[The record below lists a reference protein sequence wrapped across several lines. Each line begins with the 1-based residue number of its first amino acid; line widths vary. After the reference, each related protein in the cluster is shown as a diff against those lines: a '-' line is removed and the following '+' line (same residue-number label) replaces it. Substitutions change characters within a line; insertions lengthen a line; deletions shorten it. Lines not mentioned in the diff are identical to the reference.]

1 MSSVTVPPAPGGA
14 PAWAPTGATA
24 PDPDQGDSAAPS
36 EPAGPRAGPPSRL
49 PVLALRDTVVF
60 PTTTTSLII
69 GRPASLAAVEAALS
83 TPVPGAVGDERW
95 LLLAAQRDAS
105 VDEPAGRD
113 LHRVAVAVRVQQ
125 AARLP
130 NGTVKLVVE
139 GVARVRVA
147 RYTAVAKGGPHGGAQ
162 GGAGGPALRA
172 QVAPL
177 PLARA
182 GDPPEA
188 TAELRHLLARFEE
201 YAAAPSRR
209 LPPEVL
215 AAVREAP
222 TPARRLWGVAAHV
235 VLPLAERQRLLEA
248 PTEEALRE
256 ALATA
261 IASELE
267 LLGLERSVD
276 ERVRSTIA
284 KGQREFWLAEQL
296 KVIHQ
301 ELGRDEADDA
311 DDLEA
316 RVQAKGLPE
325 AVEARA
331 LREVRR
337 LRRMPPVSPEATVA
351 RTFLDWVLGLP
362 WRERS
367 EAGAPDLA
375 RARAVLDAD
384 HAGLDEVKE
393 RVLDYLAVLALAGRA
408 PAGRAGATPD
418 RDAEARPPVL
428 CLVGP
433 PGVGKTSLARSIARA
448 LGRPFTRVSLGGV
461 RDEAEIRGHRRT
473 YVGAMP
479 GRVLQAVRKAGVAD
493 PVLLLDEVDK
503 MGSDWRGDPSAALLE
518 VLDPEQQHAFAD
530 HFLEVEYDLSRV
542 LFVTTANALGQIPE
556 PLRDRMEIVR
566 IPGYLEPEKL
576 AIAERHLA
584 PRQLRRA
591 GIDAARVRWEAGVFA
606 AIARG
611 WTREAGVREL
621 ERRIGQV
628 ARKLARRALEGVV
641 PEDGSA
647 VVPNPST
654 TLGVNSGPAVGPV
667 GPSVAALP
675 RDDSRR
681 RAQSRRIPAPLT
693 TVAAADLPALL
704 GPAPYDTDETTLDDK
719 VGVANGL
726 AYTSAGGEILEV
738 EVGVVPG
745 RGRVQLT
752 GTLGDVMKESAGA
765 AVSWVRGRARM
776 LGVDPDFYRSR
787 DVHVHLPAGAT
798 PKDGPSAGIT
808 IAAALVS
815 ALTGRPLRGDVAMT
829 GEITLRGRVL
839 AIGGLKEKAVAAHR
853 QGITDVI
860 IPHGNARSLTE
871 LPESV
876 RAGLTW
882 HPVRTMDEVLDLAL
896 RSDVVVVPDVADVPR
911 PRRAPGDRPAG
922 DARGTPRRPKAA
934 KAPV

>member
-1 MSSVTVPPAPGGA
+1 MSSVTVPPAPNGA
-14 PAWAPTGATA
+14 PAWSPTGPAAGT
-24 PDPDQGDSAAPS
+24 PPEDSDAA
-36 EPAGPRAGPPSRL
+36 AGRAPRAAPPSRL

-60 PTTTTSLII
+60 PTSTTALMV

-83 TPVPGAVGDERW
+83 APTPGPNGDERW
-95 LLLAAQRDAS
+95 VLLTAQRDAS
-105 VDEPAGRD
+105 VDEPAAGD
-113 LHRVAVAVRVQQ
+113 LHRVAVAARVQQ

-130 NGTVKLVVE
+130 NGAVKLVVE
-139 GVARVRVA
+139 GVARVRVTRFTSA
-147 RYTAVAKGGPHGGAQ
+147 PAAGGATLL
-162 GGAGGPALRA
+162 LRGH
-172 QVAPL
+172 VTPL
-177 PLARA
+177 PLGRA
-182 GDPPEA
+182 DDAPEA
-188 TAELRHLLARFEE
+188 NAELRHLLGLFEA
-201 YAAAPSRR
+201 YAAVPARR
-209 LPPEVL
+209 LPAEVL
-215 AAVREAP
+215 AAVREAH
-222 TPARRLWGVAAHV
+222 TAARQLWGVAAHV
-235 VLPLAERQRLLEA
+235 VLPLVERQRLLEA
-248 PTEEALRE
+248 PDEDALRD
-256 ALATA
+256 ALATTL
-261 IASELE
+261 ASELE

-276 ERVRSTIA
+276 DRVRATIA
-284 KGQREFWLAEQL
+284 KGQREFWLSEQL

-311 DDLEA
+311 DEIES
-316 RVQAKGLPE
+316 RVRAKGLPE
-325 AVEARA
+325 TVEART

-337 LRRMPPVSPEATVA
+337 LRRMPPVSPEATVT

-393 RVLDYLAVLALAGRA
+393 RVLDYLAVLALAG
-408 PAGRAGATPD
+408 GRETS
-418 RDAEARPPVL
+418 RDDEARPPVL

-433 PGVGKTSLARSIARA
+433 PGVGKTSLARSVARA
-448 LGRPFTRVSLGGV
+448 LGRPFARVSLGGV

-479 GRVLQAVRKAGVAD
+479 GRVLQAIRKAGVAD
-493 PVLLLDEVDK
+493 PVMLLDEIDK

-542 LFVTTANALGQIPE
+542 LFITTANALAQIPE
-556 PLRDRMEIVR
+556 PLRDRMEVVR
-566 IPGYLEPEKL
+566 IAGYLEPEKL

-591 GIDAARVRWEAGVFA
+591 GLEPKRVRWEAGVFA
-606 AIARG
+606 AVARG

-621 ERRIGQV
+621 ERRLGQV
-628 ARKLARRALEGVV
+628 ARKLARRALDAGASGVA
-641 PEDGSA
+641 DA
-647 VVPNPST
+647 VVPNDASDRSAARRPRRSRR
-654 TLGVNSGPAVGPV
+654 
-667 GPSVAALP
+667 ALP
-675 RDDSRR
+675 V
-681 RAQSRRIPAPLT
+681 T
-693 TVAAADLPALL
+693 MVALADLPALL
-704 GPAPYDTDETTLDDK
+704 GPAPYDADETTLDDK

-726 AYTSAGGEILEV
+726 AYTAAGGEILEV
-738 EVGVVPG
+738 EVSVVPG

-765 AVSWVRGRARM
+765 AVSWVRGRASA
-776 LGVDPDFYRSR
+776 LGIDPAFYKSR

-829 GEITLRGRVL
+829 GEISLRGRVL

-853 QGITDVI
+853 QGITDVV
-860 IPHGNARSLTE
+860 IPHGNARGLTE
-871 LPESV
+871 LPEHV
-876 RAGLTW
+876 REGLAW
-882 HPVRTMDEVLDLAL
+882 HPVRTMDEVLDLVL
-896 RSDVVVVPDVADVPR
+896 RADPAIAPAAGDVPR
-911 PRRAPGDRPAG
+911 ARRAPSPRTPAARTPSG
-922 DARGTPRRPKAA
+922 DARPSQRRPKAA
-934 KAPV
+934 KGSA

>member
-1 MSSVTVPPAPGGA
+1 MSSVTVPPAPSGAPSWSPAGA
-14 PAWAPTGATA
+14 PAGAS
-24 PDPDQGDSAAPS
+24 PEDPDAPAVS
-36 EPAGPRAGPPSRL
+36 LAPRAGPPSRL

-60 PTTTTSLII
+60 PASVTSLIV

-83 TPVPGAVGDERW
+83 APVPGPNGDERW
-95 LLLAAQRDAS
+95 ILLAAQRDATI
-105 VDEPAGRD
+105 DEPAASD
-113 LHRVAVAVRVQQ
+113 LHRVAVAARVQQ

-130 NGTVKLVVE
+130 NGAVKLVVE
-139 GVARVRVA
+139 GVARVRVT
-147 RYTAVAKGGPHGGAQ
+147 RYTTAN
-162 GGAGGPALRA
+162 AGRAASTPAHAMLRA
-172 QVAPL
+172 HVTPF
-177 PLARA
+177 PIAREA
-182 GDPPEA
+182 VTPEA
-188 TAELRHLLARFEE
+188 TAELRQLLATFEE
-201 YAAAPSRR
+201 YAAVPSRR

-215 AAVREAP
+215 TAVRESP
-222 TPARRLWGVAAHV
+222 TPARRLWGVAAHL
-235 VLPLAERQRLLEA
+235 VLALGARQELLEA
-248 PTEEALRE
+248 PSEDALRDALST
-256 ALATA
+256 ALAT
-261 IASELE
+261 ELE
-267 LLGLERSVD
+267 LLRLERSVD
-276 ERVRSTIA
+276 ERVRATIA

-301 ELGRDEADDA
+301 ELGRDEADDS
-311 DDLEA
+311 DELEA
-316 RVQAKGLPE
+316 RVRAKGLPDP
-325 AVEARA
+325 VEARA

-362 WRERS
+362 WREVS
-367 EAGAPDLA
+367 ASGVPDLA

-393 RVLDYLAVLALAGRA
+393 RVLDYLAVLALAARGGPARTPEPREDTREVSGA
-408 PAGRAGATPD
+408 PSDARDAEA

-433 PGVGKTSLARSIARA
+433 PGVGKTSLARSVARA
-448 LGRPFTRVSLGGV
+448 LGRPFARVSLGGV

-479 GRVLQAVRKAGVAD
+479 GRVLQAIRKAGVAD
-493 PVLLLDEVDK
+493 PVLLLDEIDK
-503 MGSDWRGDPSAALLE
+503 MGSDWRGDPSSALLE

-542 LFVTTANALGQIPE
+542 LFITTANALGQIPE
-556 PLRDRMEIVR
+556 PLRDRMEVVR
-566 IPGYLEPEKL
+566 IAGYLDLEKL

-591 GIDAARVRWEAGVFA
+591 GLDPQSVRWDDGVFA

-628 ARKLARRALEGVV
+628 ARKLARQALGD
-641 PEDGSA
+641 P
-647 VVPNPST
+647 T
-654 TLGVNSGPAVGPV
+654 TGPARPDG
-667 GPSVAALP
+667 GRTS
-675 RDDSRR
+675 DRR
-681 RAQSRRIPAPLT
+681 RARTKPAPVAPLT
-693 TVAAADLPALL
+693 AITIADVPALL
-704 GPAPYDTDETTLDDK
+704 GPAPHDADETTLDDK

-726 AYTSAGGEILEV
+726 AYTAAGGEILEV
-738 EVGVVPG
+738 EVSVVPG

-765 AVSWVRGRARM
+765 AVSWVRGRAAT
-776 LGVDPDFYRSR
+776 LGVNSDFYKTR

-829 GEITLRGRVL
+829 GEISLRGRVL

-853 QGITDVI
+853 QGITDVV
-860 IPHGNARSLTE
+860 IPHANARGLTE
-871 LPESV
+871 LPEHV
-876 RAGLTW
+876 REGLTW
-882 HPVRTMDEVLDLAL
+882 HPVRTMDEVLDLVL
-896 RSDVVVVPDVADVPR
+896 RADATVTPAVSDVPR
-911 PRRAPGDRPAG
+911 PRRAPSERPASERAAAERAPSG
-922 DARGTPRRPKAA
+922 HVRPPQRRPKAA

>member
-14 PAWAPTGATA
+14 PTWTPAGAPAPESDASDAPAAPAPTRT
-24 PDPDQGDSAAPS
+24 
-36 EPAGPRAGPPSRL
+36 GPPSRL

-60 PTTTTSLII
+60 PTSSTSLMI

-83 TPVPGAVGDERW
+83 TPVPGANGDERW
-95 LLLAAQRDAS
+95 ILLVAQRDAS
-105 VDEPAGRD
+105 VDEPAGSD
-113 LHRVAVAVRVQQ
+113 LHRVAVAARVQQ

-130 NGTVKLVVE
+130 NGMVKLVVE
-139 GVARVRVA
+139 GVARVRVS
-147 RYTAVAKGGPHGGAQ
+147 RYTTSGGAR
-162 GGAGGPALRA
+162 GAGAPALLRA
-172 QVAPL
+172 HVAAL
-177 PLARA
+177 PVAREADA
-182 GDPPEA
+182 GSPEA
-188 TAELRHLLARFEE
+188 DAELRQVLARFDE
-201 YAAAPSRR
+201 YAAVPSRR
-209 LPPEVL
+209 LPPEVV

-222 TPARRLWGVAAHV
+222 TAARQLWGVAAHV
-235 VLPLAERQRLLEA
+235 VLPLAHRQALLESVDEA
-248 PTEEALRE
+248 ALRAALGT
-256 ALATA
+256 ALAT
-261 IASELE
+261 ELE

-276 ERVRSTIA
+276 ERVRATIA

-301 ELGRDEADDA
+301 ELGRDEADETDE
-311 DDLEA
+311 LEA
-316 RVQAKGLPE
+316 RVHAKALPE
-325 AVEARA
+325 SVEVRA

-337 LRRMPPVSPEATVA
+337 LRRMQPVSPEASVT
-351 RTFLDWVLGLP
+351 RTFLDWVVGLP
-362 WRERS
+362 WRETS
-367 EAGAPDLA
+367 AAATTDLA
-375 RARAVLDAD
+375 AARAVLDAD
-384 HAGLDEVKE
+384 HAGLEEVKE
-393 RVLDYLAVLALAGRA
+393 RVLDYLAVLALGAR
-408 PAGRAGATPD
+408 GATARGTPAD
-418 RDAEARPPVL
+418 RDVEARPPVL

-433 PGVGKTSLARSIARA
+433 PGVGKTSLARSVARA
-448 LGRPFTRVSLGGV
+448 LGRPFARVSLGGV

-479 GRVLQAVRKAGVAD
+479 GRILQAIRKAGVSD
-493 PVLLLDEVDK
+493 PVLLLDEIDK
-503 MGSDWRGDPSAALLE
+503 MGSDWRGDPSSALLE

-542 LFVTTANALGQIPE
+542 LFITTANGLAQIPE

-566 IPGYLEPEKL
+566 IAGYLEPEKL

-584 PRQLRRA
+584 PRQVARA
-591 GIDAARVRWEAGVFA
+591 GLDAARVRWEPGVFA

-628 ARKLARRALEGVV
+628 ARKLARRALD
-641 PEDGSA
+641 EDNGQ
-647 VVPNPST
+647 PNVRRRARARP
-654 TLGVNSGPAVGPV
+654 
-667 GPSVAALP
+667 AALP
-675 RDDSRR
+675 
-681 RAQSRRIPAPLT
+681 AT
-693 TVAAADLPALL
+693 TVTIAELPALL
-704 GPAPYDTDETTLDDK
+704 GPAPYDADETTLDDK

-726 AYTSAGGEILEV
+726 AYTAVGGEILEV
-738 EVGVVPG
+738 EVSVVPG

-765 AVSWVRGRARM
+765 AVSWVRGRARV
-776 LGVDPDFYRSR
+776 LGIDPDFYRSR

-829 GEITLRGRVL
+829 GEISLRGRVL

-853 QGITDVI
+853 HGVTDVI
-860 IPHGNARSLTE
+860 VPQGNARGLTE

-876 RAGLTW
+876 REGLTW

-896 RSDVVVVPDVADVPR
+896 RADVVAVPPVDVLP
-911 PRRAPGDRPAG
+911 PRRTTG
-922 DARGTPRRPKAA
+922 DARQTPRRPKAA
-934 KAPV
+934 RGQP